1 MPEANNNV
9 GLSNSAGNDQTPH
22 ERERDVMNDILRW
35 AAGRTDLRLWRI
47 NNGTFFTPDM
57 NRVVKVGLPGA
68 ADLSGIL
75 HDGRRL
81 EIECKSKTGK
91 QRTEQIA
98 FERMIRRFGG
108 IYVLARCVRD
118 VEDAIQ

>member
-1 MPEANNNV
+1 MDGRN
-9 GLSNSAGNDQTPH
+9 GSGQGQTPH

-47 NNGTFFTPDM
+47 NNGVFFTPDM
-57 NRVVKVGLPGA
+57 NRVVKVGLTGS

-98 FERMIRRFGG
+98 FERMIRRFNGVY
-108 IYVLARCVRD
+108 ILARSVAD
-118 VEDAIQ
+118 VEDALK